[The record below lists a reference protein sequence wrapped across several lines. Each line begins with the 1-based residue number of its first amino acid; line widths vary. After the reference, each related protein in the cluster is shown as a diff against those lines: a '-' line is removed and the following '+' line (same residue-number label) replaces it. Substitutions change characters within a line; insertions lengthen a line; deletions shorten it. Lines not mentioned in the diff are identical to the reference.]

1 MINCS
6 RNTTG
11 YTNTGMPT
19 GVPPHRGLKLEH
31 LIKHS
36 DGSRL
41 ILEVNQL
48 VAQRQYKR
56 ALSVLESLID
66 RDPENPELYALLGD
80 VSQNL
85 DKNEA
90 IAYYKRGLAIDPKN
104 AHLNI
109 GIGFL
114 YFNGKHFI
122 NAEKH
127 LLNIWIEDP
136 TNIRLLTA
144 LGKIYK
150 SWKQYQKAMKY
161 YHICE
166 LLDPANPFAIYG
178 LADTYRG
185 MGRNDKALEYWLKF
199 HDLEPHNKVAITRIG
214 DCYAKLNDKENA
226 LLFYQKALDIDYDF
240 FACLGVARI
249 HLATKKTE
257 EAEEIFEKISLLEQ
271 HNSRYFF
278 EHICFYLEAGMS
290 DKALELHRKASSL
303 FPGNG
308 FIESLNAKFIASMPT
323 TDACL

>member
-1 MINCS
+1 MNCS
-6 RNTTG
+6 RNATG
-11 YTNTGMPT
+11 YTNTGMSA
-19 GVPPHRGLKLEH
+19 GVSPHRGLKLEH
-31 LIKHS
+31 PMEHS
-36 DGSRL
+36 DCNRL

-48 VAQRQYKR
+48 VARRQYKK
-56 ALSVLESLID
+56 ALSMLESMID
-66 RDPENPELYALLGD
+66 RGPENPEIYALLGD
-80 VSQNL
+80 ISQNVN
-85 DKNEA
+85 KNEA
-90 IAYYKRGLAIDPKN
+90 IAYYKKGLAIDPKN

-114 YFNGKHFI
+114 YFNGKYFI

-166 LLDPANPFAIYG
+166 LLDPTNPFAIYG

-185 MGRNDKALEYWLKF
+185 MGSNDKALEYWLKF
-199 HDLEPHNKVAITRIG
+199 HNLEPYNKVAITRIG

-240 FACLGVARI
+240 FAHLGTAKI
-249 HLATKKTE
+249 YLSTKNIEK
-257 EAEEIFEKISLLEQ
+257 AEEIFEKISVLEQ
-271 HNSRYFF
+271 NNSRYFF

-290 DKALELHRKASSL
+290 NKAFELHRKASSL
-303 FPGNG
+303 FPGNV
-308 FIESLNAKFIASMPT
+308 FIESLNAKFISSMPT